1 MSSDESVSQ
10 WLGRLQ
16 TGDPTAAHKLW
27 ERYFHRLVGLA
38 RQKLQ
43 ASPRLAA
50 LYQEDV
56 ALSAFDSFC
65 RSAGQGRF
73 PDLAD
78 RHNLWRLLVTITARK
93 AYQLGL
99 HEGRAKRGGGA
110 VLDEA
115 ALSTRSDS
123 GSGLPGLE
131 QLADRQPTPPEVAQ
145 LAEECQRLLA
155 DLPGADLRAVALWK
169 MEGYTNEEVAAQL
182 GCALRS
188 VERKLRV
195 IRTLWGPADD
205 AP

>member
-16 TGDPTAAHKLW
+16 AGDPDAAHKLW
-27 ERYFHRLVGLA
+27 ERYFRRLVGLA
-38 RQKLQ
+38 RQKLR

-50 LYQEDV
+50 LYKEDV

-65 RSAGQGRF
+65 RGAEAGRF

-93 AYQLGL
+93 AYQLDL
-99 HEGRAKRGGGA
+99 REGRLKRGGGA

-115 ALSTRSDS
+115 ALGGPSDA
-123 GSGLPGLE
+123 GSAPPGLE

-145 LAEECQRLLA
+145 LAEDCERRLA
-155 DLPGADLRAVALWK
+155 ELPSADLRAVALWK
-169 MEGYTNEEVAAQL
+169 MEGYSNEEVAAQL

-188 VERKLRV
+188 VQRKLRV
-195 IRTLWGPADD
+195 IRSLWGPGDD
-205 AP
+205 AR